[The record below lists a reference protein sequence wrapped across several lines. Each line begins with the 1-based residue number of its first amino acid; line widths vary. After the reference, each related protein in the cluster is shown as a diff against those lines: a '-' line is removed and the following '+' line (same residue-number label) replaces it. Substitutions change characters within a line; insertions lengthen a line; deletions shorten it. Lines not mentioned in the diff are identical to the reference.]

1 MNRLVAFLL
10 VAVLVVGLIGGGL
23 ALIAYWQRP
32 QPVDGPA
39 IAKAVADFCKAQ
51 RASNTAL
58 PPSIT
63 LQELVTAGYLRKEA
77 IHGFGD
83 TEVRISLQV
92 DENNPQAILM
102 EARLPDGSRVN
113 ALGDGSVTT
122 PWNGATNVESRRP

>member
-1 MNRLVAFLL
+1 MPNWLAQMSTLSCKFSHLAMNRRVAFLL
-10 VAVLVVGLIGGGL
+10 VAGSIVGLIGGEL
-23 ALIAYWQRP
+23 ALIRYWQRP

-39 IAKAVADFCKAQ
+39 IAKALNDFIKVQ

-77 IHGFGD
+77 IRGFGD

-102 EARLPDGSRVN
+102 EARLP
-113 ALGDGSVTT
+113 
-122 PWNGATNVESRRP
+122 